1 MMSGGAVAR
10 FAQMSPVAAVAG
22 VFLVIL
28 CAVAIDADQLAPVD
42 PMAADYSATHAPPM
56 PGHLMGTDQLGRDIL
71 SRVIYGARI
80 SLFVG
85 FVSVLFGDSVGL
97 IWGIVSGYLG
107 GRVDLISQ
115 RLLDVVLSFPGL
127 ILAMLLLAGMGAG
140 LQTVVTAIAVTR
152 VPLMTRIIRS
162 QVLATKQYAFV
173 EASRSIGASQL
184 RIMLRDIAPQT
195 IAPFLVVA
203 TANIGAA
210 IVTEAGLSFLG
221 VGVPPPAPSWGNLL
235 GGALAG
241 SFRPMWWLVV
251 FPGLLLTLTV
261 LAANLFGDGVRDF
274 LDPRLRR
281 QPGRTPQL

>member
-152 VPLMTRIIRS
+152 VPLMAPDHPFSGAGNEAIR
-162 QVLATKQYAFV
+162 FC
-173 EASRSIGASQL
+173 RSIQIYRCVSATDHVARYCAADDRTIPGG
-184 RIMLRDIAPQT
+184 RDGQH
-195 IAPFLVVA
+195 
-203 TANIGAA
+203 
-210 IVTEAGLSFLG
+210 
-221 VGVPPPAPSWGNLL
+221 
-235 GGALAG
+235 
-241 SFRPMWWLVV
+241 RR
-251 FPGLLLTLTV
+251 
-261 LAANLFGDGVRDF
+261 GDRH
-274 LDPRLRR
+274 
-281 QPGRTPQL
+281 